1 MRLSKE
7 SQSRQRAIAKMVAF
21 GGRKYLRKSGVTV

>member
-21 GGRKYLRKSGVTV
+21 GEEGICGKVV